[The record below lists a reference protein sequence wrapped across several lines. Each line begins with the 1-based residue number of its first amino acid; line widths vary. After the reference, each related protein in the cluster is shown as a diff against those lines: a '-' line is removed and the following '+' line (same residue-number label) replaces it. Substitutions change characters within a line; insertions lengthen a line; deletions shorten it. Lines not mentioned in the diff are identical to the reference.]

1 MKALIYI
8 LAIVL
13 MALGISV
20 GLMSFFSPGEVVLG
34 VNLGLAATLL
44 TGGVVTLALAGVM
57 TAVSGLRRQ
66 LNRLAHAAAGAT
78 GDRHDGAE
86 TLAPSADRIAKVVA
100 GGAGVA
106 PAAAGEVADDA
117 EEDRESGEA
126 AEAAVT
132 PVAETAEEAEAEE
145 AAQAE
150 AGQAAPAEEAE
161 AEAAVDEAGEDV
173 DVDGLYVIEERI
185 IRNRPARILSDGTV
199 EAETDEG
206 WMRFENLE
214 HLEEY
219 LEAMSHAR

>member
-13 MALGISV
+13 MAAGVAV

-34 VNLGLAATLL
+34 LNLGLAATLL

-66 LNRLAHAAAGAT
+66 INRLAQAAAGDHRDAA
-78 GDRHDGAE
+78 G
-86 TLAPSADRIAKVVA
+86 TLAPPADGIAMVVA
-100 GGAGVA
+100 GGAGAATTAAA
-106 PAAAGEVADDA
+106 PAAA
-117 EEDRESGEA
+117 EETEKAGEA
-126 AEAAVT
+126 PE
-132 PVAETAEEAEAEE
+132 VAETPVPTPAEEAEAEE
-145 AAQAE
+145 AAEAE
-150 AGQAAPAEEAE
+150 AGDAETE
-161 AEAAVDEAGEDV
+161 AEAAVDEAGAEA
-173 DVDGLYVIEERI
+173 DVDGLYVVEERI
-185 IRNRPARILSDGTV
+185 IRNRPARMLSDGTV